1 MVFISFRV
9 LSEGQVVFYLLIY
22 ERLYSL
28 HTNFLCFIDERKLDR
43 VLLETERNWEMA
55 NLIAQRTFAAYHSLD
70 KNVLPTGPQVVELT
84 AGDITA
90 FFFLEDI

>member
-1 MVFISFRV
+1 M
-9 LSEGQVVFYLLIY
+9 Y

-28 HTNFLCFIDERKLDR
+28 YTNFLSFIDERKLDR
-43 VLLETERNWEMA
+43 VLLETERNRQMA
-55 NLIAQRTFAAYHSLD
+55 NQIAQTTFTAYRSLE

-90 FFFLEDI
+90 LSFLTKYLLSAFSL